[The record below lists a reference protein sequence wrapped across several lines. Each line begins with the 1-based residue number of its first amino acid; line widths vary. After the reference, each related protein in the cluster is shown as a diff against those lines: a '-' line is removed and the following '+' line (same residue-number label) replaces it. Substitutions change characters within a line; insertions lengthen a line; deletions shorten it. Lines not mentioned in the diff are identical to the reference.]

1 MAKIMKNP
9 GPPPLEKQIG
19 CIKFTIF
26 CLNAII
32 WILSCA
38 MFGLS
43 IWMRFEPI
51 FEEWVE
57 FLDMYEFYIGI
68 YVLVVTSVIVMAIA
82 FIGCAA
88 ALMEHIL
95 ALYIHVGLQMLC
107 FICGLAGAAVILD
120 YSTYDSKIQPI
131 IERAMYKLINN
142 SQHETASFIL
152 RIIQETVACCGA
164 SGARDYIQ
172 MRKPLPTE
180 CRDTVTGNAFHH
192 GCVDELTWFLEAR
205 SGWLAGLAMAL
216 CMLHVIIAVLTLTL
230 VRAIKK
236 EEVAIA
242 FKR

>member
-1 MAKIMKNP
+1 MVAKSSVP
-9 GPPPLEKQIG
+9 LLEKQIG

-32 WILSCA
+32 WILGCA

-43 IWMRFEPI
+43 IWMRFEPM

-68 YVLVVTSVIVMAIA
+68 YILIATSVFVMAVA
-82 FIGCAA
+82 FIGCGA
-88 ALMEHIL
+88 ALMENIL
-95 ALYIHVGLQMLC
+95 ALYIHVGLQ
-107 FICGLAGAAVILD
+107 FFSFVCGLAGAAIILD

-131 IERAMYKLINN
+131 IQRSMYNLISN
-142 SQHETASFIL
+142 SQHETASYIL
-152 RIIQETVACCGA
+152 RVIQETVGCCGA
-164 SGARDYIQ
+164 DGPRDYTRL
-172 MRKPLPTE
+172 RKPLPTE

-192 GCVDELTWFLEAR
+192 GCVEELSWFLEAR

-230 VRAIKK
+230 IRAIKK
-236 EEVAIA
+236 EEESIT
-242 FKR
+242 FKH

>member
-1 MAKIMKNP
+1 MVAKSS
-9 GPPPLEKQIG
+9 GPLLEKQIG

-32 WILSCA
+32 WILGCA

-68 YVLVVTSVIVMAIA
+68 YVLIATSVFVMAVA
-82 FIGCAA
+82 FIGCGA
-88 ALMEHIL
+88 ALMENIL
-95 ALYIHVGLQMLC
+95 ALYIHVGLQIFS

-131 IERAMYKLINN
+131 IERSMYNLIRN
-142 SQHETASFIL
+142 SHHETPSFIL
-152 RIIQETVACCGA
+152 RIIQETVGCCGA
-164 SGARDYIQ
+164 NGPRDYT
-172 MRKPLPTE
+172 RLHKPLPTE

-192 GCVDELTWFLEAR
+192 GCVEELSWFLEAR

-236 EEVAIA
+236 EEESIS

>member
-1 MAKIMKNP
+1 MVPKSSVPI
-9 GPPPLEKQIG
+9 LEKQIG

-32 WILSCA
+32 WMLGCA

-43 IWMRFEPI
+43 IWMRFEPTL
-51 FEEWVE
+51 EEWVE
-57 FLDMYEFYIGI
+57 FLDMYEYYIGVYI
-68 YVLVVTSVIVMAIA
+68 LIAASVIVMAIS

-88 ALMEHIL
+88 ALMENIL
-95 ALYIHVGLQMLC
+95 ALYAHVGLQVFS
-107 FICGLAGAAVILD
+107 FICCLSGAAVILD

-131 IERAMYKLINN
+131 IERSMYNLISN
-142 SQHETASFIL
+142 SHYETASFIL
-152 RIIQETVACCGA
+152 RVIQETVGCCGA
-164 SGARDYIQ
+164 VGPRDYTQ
-172 MRKPLPTE
+172 LRKPLPTE

-192 GCVDELTWFLEAR
+192 GCVEELSWFLEAR

-216 CMLHVIIAVLTLTL
+216 CMLHVIISVLSLTL

-236 EEVAIA
+236 EEDSIT

>member
-1 MAKIMKNP
+1 
-9 GPPPLEKQIG
+9 
-19 CIKFTIF
+19 
-26 CLNAII
+26 
-32 WILSCA
+32 

-43 IWMRFEPI
+43 IWMRFEPM

-57 FLDMYEFYIGI
+57 FLNMYEFYIGI
-68 YVLVVTSVIVMAIA
+68 YVLVSTSVIVMAIA

-88 ALMEHIL
+88 VLMEHIL
-95 ALYIHVGLQMLC
+95 TLFIHVGLQVLC

-131 IERAMYKLINN
+131 IERAMYQLISN
-142 SQHETASFIL
+142 SHHDTASFIL
-152 RIIQETVACCGA
+152 RVIQETVACCGA
-164 SGARDYIQ
+164 EGARDYTQ

-230 VRAIKK
+230 IRAIKK
-236 EEVAIA
+236 EEESIQT